1 MEKTIYSL
9 AKRITT
15 WIRIAILA
23 IMLFVVVAAILG
35 FVSRWGTVVLYPQNF
50 LANIRFVTEDVFAIL
65 VVFELLELLRTM
77 SPTRLTDLLLL
88 ILARKIV
95 LSLPQED
102 VLLDVVS
109 FFIVLFIRLLWS
121 RFLKKEAVLD

>member
-50 LANIRFVTEDVFAIL
+50 LSNIRFVTEDVFAIL